1 MFGGRFRRRRRLSL
15 SGVEPHAAQRL
26 AKFLILHVADHTD
39 TTAQAHQMWSEL
51 LEAGVPAKIFGVAGT
66 DHVRLDR
73 DLGIPGDPS
82 TSELFAF
89 VEDALKKMTAR

>member
-1 MFGGRFRRRRRLSL
+1 
-15 SGVEPHAAQRL
+15 
-26 AKFLILHVADHTD
+26 VADHTD

-82 TSELFAF
+82 TSELFALSRTLSRN
-89 VEDALKKMTAR
+89 DSALKADVI